1 MYLKDEKQP
10 GESRAKLLKDG
21 KTPKREMKGKRERDR
36 GGKRACGKGAKES
49 LKHFCLI
56 KFQDEYQNIQN
67 TIRCQIAKWKIQDTD
82 TDARYRYRANRYG
95 CGYRR
100 KNTERT

>member
-1 MYLKDEKQP
+1 
-10 GESRAKLLKDG
+10 
-21 KTPKREMKGKRERDR
+21 MKGRR
-36 GGKRACGKGAKES
+36 GGKKKGKGAKES

-82 TDARYRYRANRYG
+82 TDTDARYRYGQQQIRMRIQEEKHRENISVIDTCASISIIVWPN
-95 CGYRR
+95 
-100 KNTERT
+100 